1 MSSIRE
7 QNKIRTRK
15 CILDTAVKLFSKN
28 GFEQTSIEEL
38 AREAGIGKG
47 TVYSYFQTKRDIVK
61 AFCDDQLEYA
71 RNQLAAKTN
80 PETPL
85 LDQLLTIFLADFSY
99 VAENREFGR
108 VYLHEKVFPKEPF
121 SEEDFQVQN
130 DYFDLL
136 YPIYRR
142 GQELGELRK
151 DLELLHIAGHF
162 YAIYLLMISCWYTG
176 MIPTEEIETAM
187 KTMMTQ
193 TIEGLKP

>member
-7 QNKIRTRK
+7 QNKIRTKK

-121 SEEDFQVQN
+121 SEEDFHVQN
-130 DYFDLL
+130 DYFDLST
-136 YPIYRR
+136 PF
-142 GQELGELRK
+142 
-151 DLELLHIAGHF
+151 IAGGRNWGNCVK
-162 YAIYLLMISCWYTG
+162 IWNCCILPDTSMPSIC
-176 MIPTEEIETAM
+176 
-187 KTMMTQ
+187 
-193 TIEGLKP
+193 